1 MQKEAALMQRQTA
14 CETAFTK
21 CAGPLAYNDAMAVQ
35 TANGRHERDASYVSR
50 LEPQG
55 HK

>member
-14 CETAFTK
+14 NEAAFTK

-35 TANGRHERDASYVSR
+35 TANGRHERDA
-50 LEPQG
+50 G
-55 HK
+55 